1 MMRLI
6 DLLGLV
12 GRNLFIVI
20 LGTVIIGGLSAA
32 FAYILLPDEY
42 EAEAIVTVLPLEGG
56 LTGHAASVAMGYTHD
71 RAFLEDVAERAGLD
85 SADGLEVESNV
96 QTATDNLLITVRGH
110 SDRDVSRF
118 SEAMTDLVVETA
130 ETDGFAARKAGIAGA
145 ATLSGPKRPFI
156 VLVGVAAGF
165 TVSVCLI
172 VLREL
177 SGRPAQ
183 NASLFKQ
190 PEQ

>member
-1 MMRLI
+1 MRLI
-6 DLLGLV
+6 DLLELV

-20 LGTVIIGGLSAA
+20 LGTVIIGGFSAA

-42 EAEAIVTVLPLEGG
+42 EAEAMVTVLPLEDG
-56 LTGHAASVAMGYTHD
+56 LTGYAASVAMGYTQD
-71 RAFLEDVAERAGLD
+71 RTILEDAAERAELD
-85 SADGLEVESNV
+85 SAAGLEVESNV

-110 SDRDVSRF
+110 SNRDVSRF
-118 SEAMTDLVVETA
+118 SEAMADLVVETA
-130 ETDGFAARKAGIAGA
+130 ETDGFTAQKAGIAGA

-165 TVSVCLI
+165 AVSVCLI

-183 NASLFKQ
+183 NASLFRQ
-190 PEQ
+190 SEQ

>member
-42 EAEAIVTVLPLEGG
+42 EAEAMVTVLPLEGG
-56 LTGHAASVAMGYTHD
+56 MTGHAASAAMGYTQD

-110 SDRDVSRF
+110 SDRDVSSF
-118 SEAMTDLVVETA
+118 SEAMADLVVETA
-130 ETDGFAARKAGIAGA
+130 ETDGFAAQKAGIAGA
-145 ATLSGPKRPFI
+145 AALSGPKRPFI

-165 TVSVCLI
+165 AVSVCLI